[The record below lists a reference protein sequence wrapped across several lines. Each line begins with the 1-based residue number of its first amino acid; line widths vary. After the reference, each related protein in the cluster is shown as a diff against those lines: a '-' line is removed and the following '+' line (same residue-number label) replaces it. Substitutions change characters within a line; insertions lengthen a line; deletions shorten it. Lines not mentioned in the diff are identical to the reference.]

1 MGPQCE
7 QEKQPYSSG
16 PLKILELFLFCVSR
30 EAEAKLMS
38 LLCPPVSAQMSSTP
52 GANQADAHSDVFPEQ
67 APHPV
72 CRTPVIWIPCGNAA
86 IFPL

>member
-1 MGPQCE
+1 MLLCHMGPQCE

-38 LLCPPVSAQMSSTP
+38 LLCPPLSAQMSPTS
-52 GANQADAHSDVFPEQ
+52 GANQVDCRSDVFPERL
-67 APHPV
+67 PILYVEPLSS
-72 CRTPVIWIPCGNAA
+72 G
-86 IFPL
+86 FPMGT